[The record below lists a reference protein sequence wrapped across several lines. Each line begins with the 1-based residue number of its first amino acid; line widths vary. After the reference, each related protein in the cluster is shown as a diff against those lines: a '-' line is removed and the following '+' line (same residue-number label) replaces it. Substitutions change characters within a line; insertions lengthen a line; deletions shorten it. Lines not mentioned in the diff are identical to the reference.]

1 MKICEE
7 FYINGE
13 WVKPI
18 NELKTLDVI
27 NPATE
32 EVFGRIAL
40 GDSADVD
47 AAVDAAYE
55 AFETFSLVSVDDRVA
70 LLEKILEVY
79 KGKYDEIAET
89 ISSEMGAPIGLSKA
103 AQAATGLGH
112 FSTALETLKNYNFEE
127 VKGSALI
134 RKEPIGVVGMI
145 TPWNW
150 PINQIS
156 CKVGPAIAAG
166 CTMVLKP
173 TEIAPFNAILLAE
186 VLHEAG
192 VPKGVFNLVNGDG
205 PTVGEAMSS
214 HPKIDMMSFT
224 GSTLSLIHI

>member
-1 MKICEE
+1 MKVCEE

-18 NELKTLDVI
+18 NDLKTLDVI

-40 GDSADVD
+40 GDAEDVN
-47 AAVDAAYE
+47 AAVDAASE
-55 AFETFSLVSVDDRVA
+55 AFQSFGYSTVDERVS
-70 LLEKILEVY
+70 LLEKILEIY
-79 KGKYDEIAET
+79 QSKYDEIAET

-112 FSTALETLKNYNFEE
+112 FGTALETLKNYKFEE

-156 CKVGPAIAAG
+156 CKVGPALAAG
-166 CTMVLKP
+166 CTMV
-173 TEIAPFNAILLAE
+173 
-186 VLHEAG
+186 
-192 VPKGVFNLVNGDG
+192 
-205 PTVGEAMSS
+205 
-214 HPKIDMMSFT
+214 
-224 GSTLSLIHI
+224 